1 MDMWPE
7 TTKEKIHNAKR
18 GGSRPRNR
26 PAGGRTGVSPS
37 KDSMRNVTG
46 RLMSQERKNLNSF
59 PLISSPLPFSFF
71 FFCLYKTRPTMFHL
85 LLSSVSSSSDAS
97 LKQTHMIKS
106 QDHTTS
112 SKSGK
117 TNSRPTKNKLKKE
130 RERGEGGGRG
140 DAKKKNRLFSS
151 AAEYQIL
158 YWSRIV
164 ARCKRFVHR
173 NAHKSVV
180 CNASKRRN
188 KAFFVSLPSRHRWI
202 DEWIRKR
209 MIASRMGWHPRGVLT
224 AQIFIHLLLAHFSV
238 LYLFWLFSEFE

>member
-1 MDMWPE
+1 MDMWLE

-18 GGSRPRNR
+18 GGEGEKQAKNR

-37 KDSMRNVTG
+37 KDSIRNVTG

-117 TNSRPTKNKLKKE
+117 TNSRPKKKKKKK
-130 RERGEGGGRG
+130 RGERG
-140 DAKKKNRLFSS
+140 DAKKKTACSLQQQSTRFSI
-151 AAEYQIL
+151 E
-158 YWSRIV
+158 V
-164 ARCKRFVHR
+164 
-173 NAHKSVV
+173 
-180 CNASKRRN
+180 
-188 KAFFVSLPSRHRWI
+188 
-202 DEWIRKR
+202 
-209 MIASRMGWHPRGVLT
+209 G
-224 AQIFIHLLLAHFSV
+224 
-238 LYLFWLFSEFE
+238 

>member
-1 MDMWPE
+1 MGMWLQ
-7 TTKEKIHNAKR
+7 TTKKKIHNAKR
-18 GGSRPRNR
+18 EGGGSRPRNR

-85 LLSSVSSSSDAS
+85 LLSSVSSFSDAS
-97 LKQTHMIKS
+97 LKQTHMVKT

-117 TNSRPTKNKLKKE
+117 SNSRPKKKE
-130 RERGEGGGRG
+130 EERRSGGGRG
-140 DAKKKNRLFSS
+140 GCLKKNRLISS
-151 AAEYQIL
+151 AGGYQIV

-188 KAFFVSLPSRHRWI
+188 KDTELSSSPFPHAI
-202 DEWIRKR
+202 G
-209 MIASRMGWHPRGVLT
+209 GWMN
-224 AQIFIHLLLAHFSV
+224 
-238 LYLFWLFSEFE
+238 E